1 MAAAARYYDELET
14 RAPEAREAAQFAA
27 LRALIAR
34 AKASAPGWTRI
45 LEDVD
50 PESVSDRKALAR
62 LPLTRKSELPEL
74 QRAIPPLG
82 GLITEAPGRLRR
94 IFASPGPIYEGEGHA
109 RDGWRLARALFAAGF
124 RAGDLVHNSFSYHLT
139 PAGAMLEEG
148 AAALGCAVVP
158 GGVGQTEL
166 QLKCMADLKPIGYTG
181 TPSFL
186 KILFDK
192 AAELTLDLSS
202 LKKALVGAEAL
213 PPSLRAELEGHGMRV
228 LQCYATADLGLVA
241 YEYDAKDGLIV
252 DEGVIL
258 ELVRPGTGD
267 PVEAGEVGEVVVSVL
282 NPSYPLIRFALG
294 DLSAYLPG
302 ISPCG
307 RTAARIKG
315 WLGRADQTTK
325 VRGMFVRPS
334 QIAEVAKRHPEI
346 AKARLV
352 VEQKDHLDVA
362 TLSCEIAGDA
372 GPVLARAIGES
383 FHSIAKVRAT
393 VTLTA
398 RGSLP
403 NDGKVIEDARKYE

>member
-1 MAAAARYYDELET
+1 MARAASFYDELET
-14 RAPEAREAAQFAA
+14 RAPEARERAQFAA
-27 LRALIAR
+27 LRELIAH
-34 AKASAPGWTRI
+34 AKAAAPGWARI
-45 LEDVD
+45 LKDVA
-50 PESVSDRKALAR
+50 PAEVTDRAALAK

-74 QRAIPPLG
+74 QRAHPPLA
-82 GLITEAPGRLRR
+82 GLVTKAKGELRR
-94 IFASPGPIYEGEGHA
+94 IFASPGPIYDADGHG
-109 RDGWRLARALFAAGF
+109 RDAWRIARALFAAGF
-124 RAGDLVHNSFSYHLT
+124 RAGDLLHNSFSYHLT

-166 QLKCMADLKPIGYTG
+166 QLKCIAELKPDGYTG

-192 AAELTLDLSS
+192 AAELALDIGS
-202 LKKALVGAEAL
+202 LKRALVGAEAL

-228 LQCYATADLGLVA
+228 LQCYATADLGLIA
-241 YEYDAKDGLIV
+241 YESEAKEGLIV

-267 PVEAGEVGEVVVSVL
+267 PVAEGEVGEVAVSVL
-282 NPSYPLIRFALG
+282 NPVYPLIRFAIG

-302 ISPCG
+302 TSPCG
-307 RTAARIKG
+307 RTAPRIKG
-315 WLGRADQTTK
+315 WMGRADQTAK

-352 VEQKDHLDVA
+352 IEQKDRLDVA
-362 TLSCEIAGDA
+362 TLSCEVTGETAPA
-372 GPVLARAIGES
+372 LARAIGES
-383 FHSIAKVRAT
+383 FHAIAKVRAT
-393 VTLTA
+393 VTLTEP
-398 RGSLP
+398 GTLP